1 MKAPPFLVLFYR
13 HADRL
18 AILVMFLLA
27 FGVTLAAWRF
37 ANNAVEIEA
46 RHQFEFRVV
55 DMHEKIRRRML
66 DYEQVL
72 RGGTGHFAAATS
84 VNRREWRTYVDSLR
98 LDNSYPG
105 IQALG
110 YVERV
115 SGNARQAQ
123 IARVWAEGFPEYTIW
138 PEGDRA
144 EYAPVVYVEPF
155 NGRNLQSFGWDMAS
169 EPKRRGALEQV
180 RDTGAAALTP
190 KLRLVQETDTDVQ
203 AGFLMFLPVYRRGM
217 AIDDVS
223 QRRLATQGYVYA
235 AFRVN
240 NLMRGVLGV
249 VTDVRLQIFDGSKA
263 TDANLLYDSLH
274 NVDHPAQAADSVYT
288 AESPISVIDREWT
301 VRASSLP
308 AFEATIDRCRSNL
321 TLAVGLVIS
330 LMLTTF
336 VGTLLTQRARV
347 MRMARRMTTELRESG
362 EVLGLALDGS
372 NLALFDCNLQT
383 GVVHLSERWSV
394 LLGHPAQATDTTPRA
409 LAALVHPDD
418 LPHLKRALIDVLR
431 GNTVFYDVEHRV
443 RHREGY
449 WVWMRSRARVVERG
463 SDGRAL
469 RLTGTNSDITE
480 RMQIQRMKDEFIAT
494 VNHEL
499 RTPLTALVGAL
510 ALLKEESGTLPP
522 AAETF
527 LEMANKNADR
537 LVALVNDILEIEKIE
552 AGMVELNS
560 TQVALTPFLEEAV
573 ALNQGYAEHHGT
585 RYQLALPLPDI
596 EIKADRGR
604 LLQVVTNLL
613 SNAAKY
619 SPPGEAVSLRA
630 EHLGDRVKISVTD
643 RGPGVPEEFRSRIFR
658 KFAQAD
664 TPDSAKKGGTGLGL
678 AISKALVEAM
688 NGEIGYTSPPGA
700 GATFYILLPVV

>member
-1 MKAPPFLVLFYR
+1 MKAPPFLMLFYR

-18 AILVMFLLA
+18 AILMMFLLA
-27 FGVTLAAWRF
+27 FGVTLAAWQF

-46 RHQFEFRVV
+46 HHQFEFRVV
-55 DMHEKIRRRML
+55 QMHEKIRGRML

-72 RGGTGHFAAATS
+72 RGGTGLFAAATS

-105 IQALG
+105 IHALG

-123 IARVWAEGFPEYTIW
+123 IARVRAEGYPGYTIW

-144 EYAPVVYVEPF
+144 EYAPVIYVEPF
-155 NGRNLQSFGWDMAS
+155 NWRNLRSFGWDMAS
-169 EPKRRGALEQV
+169 EPKRRGALERA

-217 AIDDVS
+217 VIDDVS

-274 NVDHPAQAADSVYT
+274 NVDQPAQAADSVYT

-308 AFEATIDRCRSNL
+308 AFEATIDRSRSNL

-383 GVVHLSERWSV
+383 GAVHLSERWSV

-418 LPHLKRALIDVLR
+418 LPHSKRALVDVLR
-431 GNTVFYDVEHRV
+431 GNAVFYDVEHRV

-449 WVWMRSRARVVERG
+449 WVWVRSRARVVERG
-463 SDGRAL
+463 SNGQAL

-480 RMQIQRMKDEFIAT
+480 WMQIQRMKDEFIAT

-510 ALLKEESGTLPP
+510 ALLKEESGKLPHT
-522 AAETF
+522 AETF
-527 LEMANKNADR
+527 LEMANKNANR

-552 AGMVELNS
+552 AGMVELNV
-560 TQVALTPFLEEAV
+560 TQVALTPFLDEAV
-573 ALNQGYAEHHGT
+573 ALNQGYAEQHST

-619 SPPGEAVSLRA
+619 SPPGEVVTVRA
-630 EHLGDRVKISVTD
+630 ERLGDRVKILVTD
-643 RGPGVPEEFRSRIFR
+643 NGSGVPEEFRSRIFR

-700 GATFYILLPVV
+700 GATFFILLPVA